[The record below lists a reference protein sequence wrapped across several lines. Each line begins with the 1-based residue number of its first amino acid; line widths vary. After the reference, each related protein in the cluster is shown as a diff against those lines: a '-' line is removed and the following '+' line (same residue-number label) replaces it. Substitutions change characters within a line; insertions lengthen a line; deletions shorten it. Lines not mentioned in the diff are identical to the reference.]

1 MRCEPTINSQR
12 RRSRS
17 GFKLIEFMIAVVVGT
32 LVLAVVMSLYIFGLR
47 SFGAIGNYTL
57 MDSNSRQALD
67 LMLRE
72 IRQASVVLGYQTNG
86 TVHWLS
92 VSDTSSSPAVVDT
105 FAWDSSTNGFTW
117 AKTGQATRTLL
128 TGCTNW
134 SFACFVRAPLTNG
147 VFIET
152 TNLARTKLINMSW
165 SCSKT
170 NMFRVNT
177 ESIVT
182 AEVVLRN
189 LQE

>member
-1 MRCEPTINSQR
+1 MSCRPTHYFR
-12 RRSRS
+12 RARSIR
-17 GFKLIEFMIAVVVGT
+17 GFKLIEFMIAVSIGS
-32 LVLAVVMSLYIFGLR
+32 LVLAMVMSLYVFGLR

-72 IRQASVVLGYQTNG
+72 IRQSSLVVGFQTNG
-86 TVHWLS
+86 TTPWLK
-92 VSDTSSSPAVVDT
+92 VAYTNSPAVTNT
-105 FAWDSSTNGFTW
+105 FVWDSTTNCFTW

-134 SFACFVRAPLTNG
+134 SFTCYLRAPTTNG
-147 VFIET
+147 VFVQT
-152 TNLARTKLINMSW
+152 TSGNRTKLINMSW
-165 SCSKT
+165 ACSKT
-170 NMFRVNT
+170 NVFRVNT